1 MGIKIEN
8 CDAVLQQHCA
18 DMKKKFP
25 KVHIVCMYVCMYVC
39 IYVCMYV
46 CMYVCV
52 YVCMYVCILPTL
64 TVHH

>member
-25 KVHIVCMYVCMYVC
+25 KVHIVCMYVCVC
-39 IYVCMYV
+39 VCMYV
-46 CMYVCV
+46 CMHFANFNCAPLIRRPAEGLESLYS
-52 YVCMYVCILPTL
+52 
-64 TVHH
+64 